1 MRYASISV
9 AYSGYTSNFP
19 TEEEDGKPS
28 KANLTLS
35 AVEHVLYAAAHEL
48 GIPLFHEYSWP
59 DGSCYKVI
67 AVEDISAA
75 VAFLEDAII
84 KAAPAVTH
92 IGEVEIPSFTINGI
106 HGLRELPP
114 DTVHFDWRGD
124 KRTIKEIFDGKPM
137 QVFSPPSVLLNR
149 KQRRAEAAIERD
161 KRIPRDPKE

>member
-28 KANLTLS
+28 KASLTLS

-48 GIPLFHEYSWP
+48 GIPLFHEYAWP

-67 AVEDISAA
+67 AAEDIKAA

-84 KAAPAVTH
+84 KAAPTVTH

-106 HGLRELPP
+106 DEVRELPP
-114 DTVHFDWRGD
+114 DTVHFHWRGD
-124 KRTIKEIFDGKPM
+124 KRTIKEIFDG
-137 QVFSPPSVLLNR
+137 VGAPPPLPDTRSR
-149 KQRRAEAAIERD
+149 KRRRVDAAIERD